1 MPEQSEAKP
10 EPPEEPANR
19 KRSSSPGLDEPSDEF
34 DLEQLIA
41 VPKKKKKKKDKGK
54 APPPLAE
61 RRDKLGLGD
70 ENGPD
75 GPPDVPLAA
84 QYF

>member
-1 MPEQSEAKP
+1 MP
-10 EPPEEPANR
+10 
-19 KRSSSPGLDEPSDEF
+19 
-34 DLEQLIA
+34 
-41 VPKKKKKKKDKGK
+41 KKKKKDKSKG
-54 APPPLAE
+54 PPPLAE

-75 GPPDVPLAA
+75 GPPDVLLVA